1 MKKKII
7 GIFLCIVMILTAFY
21 NPIMTEANN
30 ETDTHFTKEE
40 VEAYKASAENP
51 YPEQTGSVFAGWY
64 KDAAYNNPVT
74 DTVPTDGAY
83 AKFVDEEVLTFKGQL
98 SANVT
103 VNSKDTRLRMITA
116 VDSDMYQ
123 KVGFKLQKGELSADL
138 TSTTVY
144 RTLYAYVDSEQK
156 SYTADDVF
164 GTQAKYFM
172 TIAIGNIP
180 YSDFDESFTVIPY
193 WVTLD
198 GTTVTGTSKTF
209 IINDVIPVGLDLTL
223 NCDSTTAA
231 TEDNLYIEVSEN
243 LPTQLIINGD
253 EENAKELTLSA
264 SELKDGYFCA
274 KLDIT
279 DIINELKIGVNKFT
293 VRVTKEVATGEKYVT
308 EKTVEYSNT
317 GFLYVND
324 SAHAL
329 TIVTDEE
336 TNEQVLKFTE
346 TGATDTIWN
355 GVRSNYIAYD
365 GNKDGGYV
373 GKGVKYIVMDVKL
386 SNATGIM
393 VSYEDQDSD
402 TEYKVWRNLTTDS
415 YSDIID
421 DKGVQ
426 GKVVLDEWITIK
438 IPLSQ
443 KYESAKWRN
452 FYVRPRGNNGIMYIR
467 NVQYCTDEYVAP
479 LNDLTLTLHDE
490 TIVDYIQITSTSIDT
505 NTQPYKVATIIANG
519 DETTA
524 KTQVLDG
531 NWFEISNIINELKIG
546 ENKLTVRVMN
556 GSSVAEKT
564 ITYNNMG
571 YLYVIEQPSASN
583 ADVQHSLSIVDDPL
597 NPDSG
602 EKVLKFTETGA
613 NITESRPDNGIRSK
627 YIAYGDS
634 NNGNYT
640 QGKYIVNGVKYITME
655 VYLADATGLRI
666 SHADPNSDQ
675 EYYLWENLYSG
686 DSSEFVDDN
695 GVQGTLKANE
705 WVTIKIPLSPKTYEG
720 ATWRQFYV
728 RPLNWNETM
737 YVRNVR
743 YCDDVYVKP
752 IERLNVSIDE
762 QSEKDYLVVN
772 TSATGT
778 ASVIA
783 NGDETRVWEFDLS
796 TKDTDGNVKYDLTEI
811 MNQLKIGDNEITV
824 RVPNGTSTAQATII
838 YKNIGYLYARDGYGT
853 AEIVS
858 LDGEQ
863 VVKFSGATDQWDGIR
878 SKYVAL
884 NDGGDGHP
892 GEFYSDGITY
902 VTMKVK
908 LTDATGMYVYFHA
921 DEDNSPASGKV
932 VQLIN
937 VGDTNELLLDEN
949 GTGGSERLRL
959 NRWVTLKVPFVA
971 DKTGAFRKFY
981 ITTRGG
987 ENAALYI
994 KDVQYGPVAEEPA
1007 TVQSGP
1013 DFQ

>member
-30 ETDTHFTKEE
+30 GTDTHFTKEE

-51 YPEQTGSVFAGWY
+51 YPEQEGSVFAGWY

-74 DTVPTDGAY
+74 GTVPTDGAY
-83 AKFVDEEVLTFKGQL
+83 AKFVDKEVLTFKGQL

-172 TIAIGNIP
+172 TIALGNIP

-253 EENAKELTLSA
+253 EKNAKNLTLSA
-264 SELKDGYFCA
+264 SQLTEGYFCA
-274 KLDIT
+274 KMNIT
-279 DIINELKIGVNKFT
+279 DIINELKIGVNEFT
-293 VRVTKEVATGEKYVT
+293 VRVTKETATGEKYVT

-324 SAHAL
+324 GKHAL
-329 TIVTDEE
+329 AIVTDEE

-355 GVRSNYIAYD
+355 GVRSNYIAYN

-373 GKGVKYIVMDVKL
+373 GKGVKYIAMEVKL
-386 SNATGIM
+386 SDAEGIM
-393 VSYEDQDSD
+393 VSHADPNND
-402 TEYKVWRNLTTDS
+402 TEYKVWRNLTTGS

-421 DKGVQ
+421 DNGVQ
-426 GKVVLDEWITIK
+426 GKVILDEWITIK
-438 IPLSQ
+438 IPLSP
-443 KYESAKWRN
+443 KTYENATWRD

-479 LNDLTLTLHDE
+479 LNDLKLTLHDE
-490 TIVDYIQITSTSIDT
+490 TIVDYIEITSTSIDT

-546 ENKLTVRVMN
+546 ENELTVRVQN
-556 GSSVAEKT
+556 GSSAAEKT
-564 ITYNNMG
+564 ITYNNTG
-571 YLYVIEQPSASN
+571 YLYVKEQL
-583 ADVQHSLSIVDDPL
+583 HSLSIVDDPL

-613 NITESRPDNGIRSK
+613 ASMIWNGVRSK
-627 YIAYGDS
+627 YIAHDG
-634 NNGNYT
+634 
-640 QGKYIVNGVKYITME
+640 QKLGKYIANGVKYITME
-655 VYLADATGLRI
+655 VYLSNASGI
-666 SHADPNSDQ
+666 MVSHADPNGDTEYKVDKRLETGNYSDII
-675 EYYLWENLYSG
+675 
-686 DSSEFVDDN
+686 DDN
-695 GVQGTLKANE
+695 GVQGKVVLNE
-705 WVTIKIPLSPKTYEG
+705 WITIKIPLSPKTYG
-720 ATWRQFYV
+720 DATWRDFYV
-728 RPLNWNETM
+728 KPMGNNGTM

-743 YCDDVYVKP
+743 YCHDAYVKP

-762 QSEKDYLVVN
+762 QSNKDYLVVN

-796 TKDTDGNVKYDLTEI
+796 TKDTDGNVKFDLTQI
-811 MNQLKIGDNEITV
+811 MNQLKIGDNELTV
-824 RVPNGTSTAQATII
+824 RVPNSTSTAQATIN
-838 YKNIGYLYARDGYGT
+838 YKNTGYLYARDGKGT
-853 AEIVS
+853 AEIIS
-858 LDGEQ
+858 LEGEQ
-863 VVKFSGATDQWDGIR
+863 VVKFSGSTDKWDGIR

-884 NDGGDGHP
+884 NDGADGHP

-908 LTDATGMYVYFHA
+908 LSDATGMYVYFHA
-921 DEDNSPASGKV
+921 DDDNSPASGNV